1 MYGED
6 AFVFVVLEALPDPTQ
21 LEAAEQQYLDAE
33 QPTYNGATSAQNWL
47 TLPPIAEARL
57 HQLLVSLYD
66 LQSAD
71 PQSSVQAPFVHT
83 LREAIGYGVVKPGRN
98 FPLFLAAAASGVESW
113 AAFGA
118 FLRLQEQEQ
127 ADEQAG

>member
-1 MYGED
+1 M
-6 AFVFVVLEALPDPTQ
+6 VLEALSDPAQ
-21 LEAAEQQYLDAE
+21 LAAVEQQYLDAE
-33 QPTYNGATSAQNWL
+33 QPAYNGAAIAQNRL
-47 TLPPIAEARL
+47 ALPPIAEERIQRL
-57 HQLLVSLYD
+57 LLALYD
-66 LQSAD
+66 LHSPDPSA
-71 PQSSVQAPFVHT
+71 QTPFFRA

-118 FLRLQEQEQ
+118 FLWQREQP